1 MKRTVDRLF
10 EKTALIIP
18 IFLLG
23 IFLMPASLQAGNTG
37 MAVSGK
43 TQKLQD
49 PERINKA
56 LYALLQKA
64 QAQRK
69 IINEWNLKRHLE
81 QTKIQAK
88 DRKQRTDVITAEAS
102 RRACQIQ
109 LAMARTPAD
118 ITIPGC
124 RPAPKAR

>member
-1 MKRTVDRLF
+1 M
-10 EKTALIIP
+10 ALVVP

-23 IFLMPASLQAGNTG
+23 IFLMPALLQAGNTG
-37 MAVSGK
+37 TAAPGK
-43 TQKLQD
+43 TQKVQD

-64 QAQRK
+64 DAQRK
-69 IINEWNLKRHLE
+69 IINEWNRKRQLE
-81 QTKIQAK
+81 QTKMQVK
-88 DRKQRTDVITAEAS
+88 EREQRTDVMTAEAS
-102 RRACQIQ
+102 RRACQVQ

-124 RPAPKAR
+124 RPAPKTR